1 MAVSVPASRRNTLRS
16 RDKNHFAA
24 AISCGNIFCA
34 LALIAF
40 TSVIE
45 HDDEAFMLPTTH
57 VPLEPQ
63 TRDQAMRSP
72 QCDEW
77 IAAEGRETASLD
89 ENNVFIVSDLP
100 KGRKLVRTKW
110 IYKIKRDKNGA
121 ISKYKARLVAQG
133 FTQVEGVDYTETY
146 SPVARLST
154 VRTILAIAA
163 LKGYDVHQMD
173 VDTAFLYG
181 ELQEEIYVRPP
192 VGYPCP
198 PGKVLRL
205 NKALYGLKQSPREW
219 NNNIN
224 QFIVSLG
231 FVRSQSD
238 PCVYRH
244 ADADGE
250 VILVVYVDDIII
262 AGSSLDRIND
272 VKQAFNKK
280 YKMKDLGQL
289 EFVLGVQ
296 VDINKDKGTIRL
308 SQRQYVLD
316 MLASFGLHDC
326 NPSKTPLSA
335 GTYLSRQD
343 CPTTETGK
351 REMEKYRY
359 REAVGSLLWLANG
372 TRPDIAFAVS
382 QVAKFMSNPGK
393 PHWAAVKS
401 IMRYLKGSLEVG
413 ITYTR

>member
-1 MAVSVPASRRNTLRS
+1 M
-16 RDKNHFAA
+16 
-24 AISCGNIFCA
+24 
-34 LALIAF
+34 
-40 TSVIE
+40 
-45 HDDEAFMLPTTH
+45 
-57 VPLEPQ
+57 
-63 TRDQAMRSP
+63 
-72 QCDEW
+72 
-77 IAAEGRETASLD
+77 
-89 ENNVFIVSDLP
+89 
-100 KGRKLVRTKW
+100 
-110 IYKIKRDKNGA
+110 
-121 ISKYKARLVAQG
+121 
-133 FTQVEGVDYTETY
+133 
-146 SPVARLST
+146 ARLST

-224 QFIVSLG
+224 QFIISLG

-238 PCVYRH
+238 PCIYRH

-250 VILVVYVDDIII
+250 VILAVYVDDIII

-351 REMEKYRY
+351 REM
-359 REAVGSLLWLANG
+359 
-372 TRPDIAFAVS
+372 
-382 QVAKFMSNPGK
+382 
-393 PHWAAVKS
+393 KS
-401 IMRYLKGSLEVG
+401 IGTEKLWGAYYGWRMAQDLTLLLLSRRLLSSCP
-413 ITYTR
+413 TRANHTGLQ